1 MNKTNNKKQLKI
13 INKTCFPVPYSE
25 SFYDDVVKSRN
36 DNLNKFAYHNGFVI
50 GAICSRIEPIP
61 LTNNND
67 SEEGSSRMYIV
78 TLGVLA
84 AYRNR
89 GVGQKLVQSVL
100 DYYNQAM
107 NQSDATDAT
116 TRKDEII
123 PKEEVEQL
131 KKVKEIALHVQISN
145 FDAIKFYTEKFGF
158 EQCEK
163 VENYYKRIDPPHCY
177 VLRKKLVN

>member
-1 MNKTNNKKQLKI
+1 MKI

-25 SFYDDVVKSRN
+25 SFYDDVIKSRN

-61 LTNNND
+61 D
-67 SEEGSSRMYIV
+67 SEEGGSSSSSGGGGSRIYIF

-89 GVGQKLVQSVL
+89 GVGQNLVQSIL

-107 NQSDATDAT
+107 NQSSSDETDAKMI
-116 TRKDEII
+116 RKDEII

-131 KKVKEIALHVQISN
+131 KKVTEITLHVQISN

-177 VLRKKLVN
+177 VLRKKIVN